1 MALSKDRM
9 CRGRGWAHAWELMLA
24 TSLGSRPAR
33 NAGPLAQ
40 LTCCPP
46 RSHPGLPD
54 EAFETLTQLEHLYV
68 AHNKVSLYVALR
80 GCILAG
86 VAQDA
91 GPGCGSW
98 GGGAGSGHLD
108 QMLLLLQLSVA
119 PQFLPHSLRVA
130 DLAANEVA
138 EIFPLTFGEKPE
150 LR

>member
-54 EAFETLTQLEHLYV
+54 EAFESLTQLEHLYV

-98 GGGAGSGHLD
+98 GGGGRKRAPGPDAVAVAAVRCTPVPATLPACRRSGC
-108 QMLLLLQLSVA
+108 Q
-119 PQFLPHSLRVA
+119 
-130 DLAANEVA
+130 
-138 EIFPLTFGEKPE
+138 
-150 LR
+150 